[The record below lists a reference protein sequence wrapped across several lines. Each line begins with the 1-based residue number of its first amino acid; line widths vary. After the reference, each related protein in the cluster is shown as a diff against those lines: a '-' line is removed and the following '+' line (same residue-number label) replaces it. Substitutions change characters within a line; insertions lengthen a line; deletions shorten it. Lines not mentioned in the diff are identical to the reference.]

1 MNIRLTLASAI
12 GVLAVAAPALAHT
25 VDCGEDSARLQRA
38 LGRLESGATLTILG
52 NCVGNVT
59 VATDGVRLV
68 AHPRG
73 GSITGQVEVT
83 AQRVSFTGISILGP
97 EPSDGTIIRGG
108 LVARDGG
115 SVSFANGTIAGHT
128 KTGVVAV
135 RNGSITVTASTITG
149 NGTANIFNAADGV
162 QATDGGSVILGSL
175 DGNNDPIPSAA
186 VEVAHN
192 VFRGLLATRSGS
204 IRVLAANIHDNGAQA
219 AVSAFSGS
227 MRITGSTL
235 STPAT
240 TPLFDTVIAA
250 FGGTVDIEN
259 DSGNPIG
266 NTTITSAFG
275 GVLAVDS
282 GAARLRGVTITTSAT
297 ASQDPA
303 VGAFRGASVRLQGNN
318 TIINTGKGTAL
329 AAGDAGSVHTDD
341 GTTSTFPSGP
351 NKFTGAVSSTNG
363 GFLRI
368 DDTNAGSSITGN
380 ITVAQTG
387 TLALQVAP
395 AITGNITVIGPS
407 TLVTAPGPFGF
418 TGTLIC
424 VKNGSLLGPIN
435 PVIIGVPGIFN
446 PPTQNCTP

>member
-1 MNIRLTLASAI
+1 
-12 GVLAVAAPALAHT
+12 
-25 VDCGEDSARLQRA
+25 
-38 LGRLESGATLTILG
+38 
-52 NCVGNVT
+52 
-59 VATDGVRLV
+59 
-68 AHPRG
+68 
-73 GSITGQVEVT
+73 
-83 AQRVSFTGISILGP
+83 
-97 EPSDGTIIRGG
+97 
-108 LVARDGG
+108 
-115 SVSFANGTIAGHT
+115 
-128 KTGVVAV
+128 
-135 RNGSITVTASTITG
+135 
-149 NGTANIFNAADGV
+149 V
-162 QATDGGSVILGSL
+162 QAVDGGSVILGAQ
-175 DGNNDPIPSAA
+175 DANNDPIPSAA

-192 VFRGLLATRSGS
+192 NFRGILATRSGS
-204 IRVLAANIHDNGAQA
+204 VRVLTANIHDNGAQA
-219 AVSAFSGS
+219 VVSAFSGS
-227 MRITGSTL
+227 MRITGGSL
-235 STPAT
+235 STPAS
-240 TPLFDTVIAA
+240 TPLFDTVVAA

-259 DSGNPIG
+259 DTGNPIG

-282 GAARLRGVTITTSAT
+282 GAARLRGVTVTTSAT

-341 GTTSTFPSGP
+341 GTTSAFPSGP
-351 NKFTGAVSSTNG
+351 NQFNGAVSTTNG

-407 TLVTAPGPFGF
+407 TLVAAPGPFGF